1 MTPAERLDLLLRLAP
16 RAARLIGRAKTLSLP
31 KGTLTFAQET
41 ALRRAFP
48 TLTVTAKAWIVPLE
62 GLPLPERA
70 PLPTVPAS
78 PYAEW
83 CRRVL
88 LHCPLVADA
97 LPSETLFR
105 IHGPDRLF
113 TLLSALLAAPTHRL
127 ITLSDLGAQTLN
139 DSKSLRQGALR
150 TWLEAV
156 AEALGLP
163 LVQTPHTTVA
173 LFALPGCAP
182 CARTLAELLAS
193 PLRLPAACRRIESHE
208 NAAPFHAAATP
219 TAPADALILYTAGM
233 PNAAVCALLRTLPQE
248 LPYTHYGDTDRAG
261 IRIAQRLFAAHPG
274 TFATPPP
281 NTPTQPLS
289 PAERHRAQAAR
300 ATATGFAKTALQALL
315 DRNAWHEEEAWFT
328 PTVP

>member
-1 MTPAERLDLLLRLAP
+1 MTPAERLALLLSLAP
-16 RAARLIGRAKTLSLP
+16 RAARLIGRAKQLSIP
-31 KGTLTFAQET
+31 KDALTFTQIA

-48 TLTVTAKAWIVPLE
+48 TLSATPKAWVVPLE
-62 GLPLPERA
+62 GLPAPER
-70 PLPTVPAS
+70 PAEPAARPS

-83 CRRVL
+83 CRRIL
-88 LHCPLVADA
+88 LHCPLLADA

-105 IHGPDRLF
+105 LHGPDRLHA
-113 TLLSALLAAPTHRL
+113 LLSALRAAPTHRL
-127 ITLSDLGAQTLN
+127 ITLSDLGTQTLN
-139 DSKSLRQGALR
+139 DSKALRQGALR
-150 TWLEAV
+150 AWIENV
-156 AEALGLP
+156 AAALGLP

-173 LFALPGCAP
+173 IFAPPGCAP

-233 PNAAVCALLRTLPQE
+233 PNAAVCALLRALPQE

-274 TFATPPP
+274 AFATPPP

-289 PAERHRAQAAR
+289 PIERHRAQAAR

-328 PTVP
+328 P